1 MLGPLGPDIPC
12 YPEGDAISTPN
23 GRNPVTGRPSH
34 RNASVPRG
42 RVRLTHAL
50 VAIVGATVVA
60 ASVAVAPP
68 SAVAAPVDEGLITQL
83 IVTYAPGVTPS
94 EGPGIATGDAAV
106 ASATLQTGDSIGFG
120 MRTVALGQAVDEA
133 TAHAIAAELT
143 NAPGVLFAEPD
154 SIVTLDTIQPSAPWG
169 LDRIDQP
176 NLPLDGTYQYAT
188 SGSGDF
194 DSAGSGVKAYVI
206 DTGIRSTHV
215 DFGGRVV
222 SGYDGIVDGS
232 QDCNGHGTHV
242 AGTIGGSTYG
252 VAKAVT
258 LVPVRVFGC
267 SGSTTVSAI
276 ITGIN
281 WVIADHTGTNP
292 AVANMS
298 LSSSADASM
307 DLAVNALINDGVTV
321 AVASGNDIVD
331 ACTKSP
337 ARVPNAITVNAS
349 TSADTAA
356 SFSDYGSCSDI
367 YAPGVGILS
376 AWYTSTTATNTISGT
391 SMASPHVAGAA
402 ARVLGVHSAYSPAQ
416 VWSAIDAASTNIVF
430 EGWNDAGDPDK
441 LLFVDPGVVVTA
453 PGAPSGVAAS
463 VGNASTTVT
472 WTAPASTGGSPLT
485 GYTARAWSAISGGS
499 IVSSCDPSPAT
510 APTCTITGLT
520 NATTYFVDVIARN
533 EYFPL
538 TGAASAPRQTVT
550 PVGAVVVPTAPQT
563 VTAGVANT
571 ALSVAWAAPASNGGA
586 AIDLYTAR
594 AYSAASGGTLVDFCT
609 TATLACNIT
618 GLSNGTPHYVEV
630 FAHNSAGNGPAST
643 PRVAATPATTPG
655 APQGVAAT
663 AGENLAVVTWTA
675 PASVGGSTIT
685 GYSARAW
692 SAASGGSTT
701 ATCQPSLP
709 TGLGCTITGLAGGT
723 PSYVDVVATNAIGT
737 GSPSSRVTVTPT
749 APPAAPAPPS
759 GGGGSSSS
767 EPSSGGGSIW
777 TIKEVRPSSGSTA
790 GGTQIL
796 VLGWGF
802 TGATGAVIGGAP
814 ATGFTLIN
822 DATISLVT
830 PPGTVGWQ
838 ELRVW
843 LPNGSVPGGFQYVN
857 APDATAGAS
866 TAPAVPATPALT
878 TSSAPAFVGP
888 ASAAIIRPSAATIA
902 ATGVMT
908 YSKPLARS
916 ATAAA
921 TITGASRQVFR
932 LRVSRLPASTVVR
945 TQVLIAGTYYTLG
958 RTRTAGNGSAIL
970 PAFQPTKA
978 GSYLV
983 RITPTGAR
991 PYYLRLSV
999 R

>member
-1 MLGPLGPDIPC
+1 M
-12 YPEGDAISTPN
+12 
-23 GRNPVTGRPSH
+23 TGRPS
-34 RNASVPRG
+34 RRTASAPQGRG
-42 RVRLTHAL
+42 WFAHAL
-50 VAIVGATVVA
+50 VAVVGATVVA
-60 ASVAVAPP
+60 ASVAAAPP
-68 SAVAAPVDEGLITQL
+68 AAVAAPADEGLITQL

-133 TAHAIAAELT
+133 TAHAIADELT

-188 SGSGDF
+188 SGAGDF
-194 DSAGSGVKAYVI
+194 DSTGSGVKAYVI

-242 AGTIGGSTYG
+242 AGTIGGTTYG

-276 ITGIN
+276 ISGIN

-307 DLAVNALINDGVTV
+307 DVAVNALINDGVTV
-321 AVASGNDIVD
+321 AVASGNDTVD

-349 TSADTAA
+349 TSTDTAA
-356 SFSDYGSCSDI
+356 YFSDFGSCSDI
-367 YAPGVGILS
+367 YAPGFGILS
-376 AWYTSTTATNTISGT
+376 AWITSDSATNTISGT

-402 ARVLGVHSAYSPAQ
+402 ARVLGVHAAYSPAQ
-416 VWSAIDAASTNIVF
+416 VWSAIDAAAANIAF
-430 EGWNDAGDPDK
+430 APGGSDPDK
-441 LLFVDPGVVVTA
+441 LLFVNPGVVATRPDAPRSVVTTAGSTTTDVSWLA
-453 PGAPSGVAAS
+453 PTSNGGTPITSYTASAYAAAS
-463 VGNASTTVT
+463 
-472 WTAPASTGGSPLT
+472 GG
-485 GYTARAWSAISGGS
+485 AAIR
-499 IVSSCDPSPAT
+499 SCTPSPAT
-510 APTCTITGLT
+510 DLACTITGLT
-520 NATTYFVDVIARN
+520 NGTTYYVDVVATNIVN
-533 EYFPL
+533 SSV
-538 TGAASAPRQTVT
+538 ASAPRVSTSPSAAPTQPTAPQGVT
-550 PVGAVVVPTAPQT
+550 PAAANVSAVVTWTAPTSNGGSAILSYTARAYAASSGGGILQSCQPSPLTALTCTIPNLTNGTTYYVDAIANNALGDSAASTPRVAVTPALVPTAPQT
-563 VTAGVANT
+563 VAATAGNA
-571 ALSVAWAAPASNGGA
+571 SVAVTWAAPASNGGSA
-586 AIDLYTAR
+586 VTSYTAR
-594 AYSAASGGTLVDFCT
+594 AW
-609 TATLACNIT
+609 TATAD
-618 GLSNGTPHYVEV
+618 
-630 FAHNSAGNGPAST
+630 
-643 PRVAATPATTPG
+643 
-655 APQGVAAT
+655 
-663 AGENLAVVTWTA
+663 
-675 PASVGGSTIT
+675 GSIV
-685 GYSARAW
+685 S
-692 SAASGGSTT
+692 S
-701 ATCQPSLP
+701 CQPSPL
-709 TGLGCTITGLAGGT
+709 TALACTITGLANAT
-723 PSYVDVVATNAIGT
+723 TYYVDAVATNGAGV
-737 GSPSSRVTVTPT
+737 G
-749 APPAAPAPPS
+749 AAPVARIAATPVAPVVS
-759 GGGGSSSS
+759 VGGGGSSSS
-767 EPSSGGGSIW
+767 GSSSSDSSAGGGGSIW

-843 LPNGSVPGGFQYVN
+843 LPNGSVPGGFLYVN
-857 APDATAGAS
+857 AADATATGN
-866 TAPAVPATPALT
+866 TVPAVVTTQVTTPTTTPAY
-878 TSSAPAFVGP
+878 VGP

-902 ATGVMT
+902 ATGVLT
-908 YSKPLARS
+908 YRKALARA

-921 TITGASRQVFR
+921 TIAGTRRQVVR
-932 LRVSRLPASTVVR
+932 LGVSRLPVSSVV
-945 TQVLIAGTYYTLG
+945 QSHVLIGGKYYALG
-958 RTRTAGNGSAIL
+958 RSRTNRDGTAVL